1 MSVFQP
7 PPTWALPVIVDDTT
21 GRSVFNPIW
30 LKWFVELAANLG
42 AGGAGSGTVSSINV
56 SGGTTGLTT
65 SGGPVTTS
73 GTITLAGV
81 LNVAN
86 GGTGRNTGSTAYALL
101 ATGTT
106 AAGTQQTLANAATT
120 EILVGGGA
128 AALPVWTTAT
138 GSGAPV
144 RATSPTLIT
153 PTLGVATATSIN
165 GNTLTTGTWTLTGA
179 AAKVLTFSNTLTLA
193 GTDGSSIAFGAGG
206 TVLYANGVN
215 FGPNP
220 VASITVANGLVTAIS

>member
-1 MSVFQP
+1 MAEFQP
-7 PPTWALPVIVDDTT
+7 PPTYALPILVDETT
-21 GRSVFNPIW
+21 GKAIFNPIW
-30 LKWFVELAANLG
+30 LNWFLQLSQNLG
-42 AGGAGSGTVSSINV
+42 PSGAGSVSSVSI

-65 SGGPVTTS
+65 SGGPITTA
-73 GTITLAGV
+73 GTITLGGV
-81 LNVAN
+81 LVVAN

-144 RATSPTLIT
+144 RATSPTLVT
-153 PTLGVATATSIN
+153 PTLGVATATSVN

-179 AAKVLTFSNTLTLA
+179 AAKVLTFSNTLTLT
-193 GTDGSSIAFGAGG
+193 GTDGSSVAFGAGG
-206 TVLYANGVN
+206 TVLYENGVN
-215 FGPNP
+215 FGPAAP
-220 VASITVANGLVTAIS
+220 TSITVVNGQVTAIS